1 MQQHPS
7 LNPLAPEIPTSD
19 VRQNTMPMG
28 FYNALR
34 QQNRLMELLVE
45 RQQQR
50 LLPSQ
55 TLTNF
60 TGYPLEFLTFMQ
72 CYE

>member
-1 MQQHPS
+1 MQQHLS
-7 LNPLAPEIPTSD
+7 LNPLAPEIPTSN
-19 VRQNTMPMG
+19 VRPNTMPMG
-28 FYNALR
+28 FYNALC

-45 RQQQR
+45 RQQQS

-60 TGYPLEFLTFMQ
+60 TGYPLEFSTFMQ